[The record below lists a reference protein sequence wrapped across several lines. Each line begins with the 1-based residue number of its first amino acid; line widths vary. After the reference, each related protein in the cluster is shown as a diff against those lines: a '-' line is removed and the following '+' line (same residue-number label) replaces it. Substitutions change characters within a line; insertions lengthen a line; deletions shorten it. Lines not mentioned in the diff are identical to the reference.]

1 MSSEKIIRKIIKTAE
16 EYSAIAEE
24 YLNKNELLEAQANL
38 KISSILLD
46 LAKEINDEEMNNAT
60 EYYS

>member
-1 MSSEKIIRKIIKTAE
+1 MSSEKIIRKIINTAE

-24 YLNKNELLEAQANL
+24 YVNKNELLEAQANL

-46 LAKEINDEEMNNAT
+46 LAKEINDEEMDNGT
-60 EYYS
+60 KHYS